1 MSALNSTVACSK
13 LEVRYGQ
20 VTALRGVDIEARA
33 ACLTTIIGPNG
44 AGKTTLLRTICGL
57 EIPTAGHVTING
69 SETDKPTPEK
79 MLERGVA
86 LVPEGRHV
94 FPHLSVRDNLVLG
107 AFCWRR
113 QRKVVDELL
122 ADVYRWFP
130 KLEGYAGRPGGTL
143 SGGEQQML
151 AIGRALMSRPNVLCL
166 DEPSLGLAPI
176 IVRELLAL
184 LRRMCDDGVTV
195 ILVEQFAYLAL
206 QAADDAYLLEN
217 GSIVRSG
224 PARDL
229 LADDHVKS
237 SYLGLR
243 PATAKPRTRKPRV
256 ARAG

>member
-1 MSALNSTVACSK
+1 MNSSVACSQ
-13 LEVRYGQ
+13 LEVKYGN

-33 ACLTTIIGPNG
+33 ACLTTVIGPNG

-57 EIPTAGHVTING
+57 EIPSAGRVTING
-69 SETDKPTPEK
+69 SVVDKPTPER

-94 FPHLSVRDNLVLG
+94 FPHLSVRDNLLLG
-107 AFCWRR
+107 AFRWRR
-113 QRKVVDELL
+113 QNKVVDDAM

-130 KLEGYAGRPGGTL
+130 KLEGYAARPGATL

-151 AIGRALMSRPNVLCL
+151 AIGRALMSRPSVLCL

-176 IVRELLAL
+176 VVRELLEL
-184 LRRMCDDGVTV
+184 LQRLCHDGVTV

-206 QAADDAYLLEN
+206 QAADNAYLLEN

-224 PARDL
+224 LAASL

-237 SYLGLR
+237 SYLGVR
-243 PATAKPRTRKPRV
+243 PAPKATRRRARTA
-256 ARAG
+256 

>member
-1 MSALNSTVACSK
+1 MNSTVATSK

-20 VTALRGVDIEARA
+20 VVALRGIDLEARA
-33 ACLTTIIGPNG
+33 SCLTTVIGPNG

-57 EIPTAGHVTING
+57 EIPSAGRVTING
-69 SETDKPTPEK
+69 SIVEKPTPER
-79 MLERGVA
+79 MLEHGVA

-94 FPHLSVRDNLVLG
+94 FPHLSVRDNLLLG
-107 AFCWRR
+107 AFRWRR
-113 QRKVVDELL
+113 AKKVVDDTM

-130 KLEGYAGRPGGTL
+130 KLEGFAGRSAGTL

-151 AIGRALMSRPNVLCL
+151 AIGRALMSRPDVLCL

-176 IVRELLAL
+176 VVRELLSL
-184 LRRMCDDGVTV
+184 LQRLCGDGVTV

-224 PARDL
+224 AASDL
-229 LADDHVKS
+229 IADDHVKS
-237 SYLGLR
+237 SYLGVK
-243 PATAKPRTRKPRV
+243 PAAPAARTRRRA